1 MNPTDFLYLSIS
13 TNNDESI
20 KEKNLEKVEEWGNKS
35 HCTLFY
41 LCQLNLREFLVPSLH
56 AIFYN

>member
-20 KEKNLEKVEEWGNKS
+20 KEKNLEKVEEWG
-35 HCTLFY
+35 
-41 LCQLNLREFLVPSLH
+41 E
-56 AIFYN
+56 